1 MPNQAY
7 RLRIRNAADSADAL
21 VITSVRG
28 GTNPYIAFPPS
39 GDGQEVDL
47 LTGAV
52 RTGAYVVEVV
62 DVVTGSDATGTIR
75 VVTNQL
81 YDPTDTNRMHLL
93 SRRAYIE
100 MSTDGGAT
108 WPTVW
113 QAGYLTSLRQV
124 DAVRY
129 AFTVSNSR
137 RVEQTTQ
144 VFTWQTAAE
153 RTAFPKRGCVL
164 GGPIITGIGG
174 GTARTV
180 DSGGWEVGY
189 RATTG
194 TAGSPVE
201 GDTIALKYVSGAFP
215 PLWERKVTPGP
226 TQKGWVEKA
235 IKPLLRELP
244 GNAAASGA
252 DFAALRENRVYG
264 SPEVLAIVTNL
275 ATGSEWLGTLR
286 AFPWVWQNAVI
297 DTSEYFY
304 VQLLKSETS
313 WPALPSADT
322 RLRIRLVTRQVSE
335 WSPLYIQAH
344 PVDIAA
350 SLYSLINLPV
360 NAAAKATAKTA
371 LGDTLLLTAR
381 ITGPETMS
389 EFLEDSL
396 YGPFGFSARINT
408 AGEVVFFTTRT
419 LSSTA
424 PSVTVATADLVGD
437 APPPIFDLDEGTVVT
452 GYTLS
457 QQLLVQQ
464 TFTDDDP
471 ETFAPDGIAATTQPV
486 QYLSGDTSTYS
497 TRMVSYEIPGMVTDA
512 ASFIPSF
519 EAFAQ
524 GVAFEGFTRF
534 GRGAPTGEFAVLRT
548 SSAANLDVGDFAYLT
563 ASYYPNKNY
572 RIGESSVG
580 ARVVQIV
587 RREERPEAVVY
598 KAVDAGPYVQ
608 PATAATVSVAQS
620 AADTRRVAAF
630 TITNAATL
638 NSAGNISVAVEYASG
653 ATTPTRGQVFTRYA
667 AGQIP
672 TGAVNLP
679 PMVPGTRVWV
689 RVRSEQAGRF
699 PTAWS
704 AWADVTLASWVSPTS
719 VTVGTLTNQTAV
731 VSWSLNGN
739 TTDTVD
745 VYVAPG
751 SVAPSDWRPYRQST
765 LPAGSTTTAVAG
777 LTASTAYIVGIAFR
791 DAVAAVAQTPVTA
804 TFTTAGSPTGTCE
817 VPAGLA
823 VLDGVNDVSLT
834 QGVVLGLW
842 ASVGASEIVIERA
855 PNLTS
860 GAYDYPGTYADLVVL
875 PATAETYVD
884 VLPRTGTKYW
894 YRIKHRAAGKT
905 DSAYVPQ
912 RTFTGVGLTVYA
924 GVMGIATGVPTTITR
939 PPGNAVILTPESLYN
954 EAGPFLQQVLVRL
967 NYVDPQ
973 NRVVYYEYRSRE
985 RIKKTWGA
993 WTAWTG
999 ALYPRT
1005 DVTYMQADATI
1016 NNTSFI
1022 YQVEW
1027 RVYAAD
1033 PDGNVSFFRTGVSE
1047 WPQNYGVNNAIIKV
1061 QKQGYNAGTGKYE
1074 VWWRFY
1080 FQRGN
1085 STLDEDGDDNTQ
1097 QTFTTQVIA
1106 ASVKDQSGTT
1116 ATNVVTSGTKTA
1128 DGWKATWD
1136 STASQT
1142 WVYEISV
1149 DTALPTQYY
1158 LQYQDTDYLD
1168 EQFVAPT
1175 IGQTFTGPA
1184 SGGGGG
1190 SGDVVGDDTS
1200 TTVQNIVAYN
1210 TTGGKN
1216 ITELTGTQG
1225 DVLYHSG
1232 TSWAKL
1238 PAGTSGQFL
1247 KTNGSGANPAWAT
1260 VTAGSGDVV
1269 GDDTTTTVQNIV
1281 AYNTTGGKNITEL
1294 TGTQGDILYHN
1305 GTSWAKLPAGTLGYV
1320 LETNGAGANPSWEPM
1335 TGYTYIIKPSV
1346 AGVPYQEVA
1355 NAGLTNDNHFFF
1367 TVSPNNR
1374 YMVTMDLAISG
1385 NNTTGDFQMDFNVS
1399 TGTMKGRGNVQN
1411 LTAAE
1416 AIQNVIITAAG
1427 TASTTAIV
1435 TGTPADNDTIIAI
1448 RIQYAFY
1455 YTSGASGTFRFRFG
1469 NAAAASGRLS
1479 RVYAGSVM
1487 GYKLLT

>member
-1 MPNQAY
+1 MPTQAY

-21 VITSVRG
+21 VLTSIAG

-180 DSGGWEVGY
+180 DSGGWEVAY

-244 GNAAASGA
+244 GDAAASGA
-252 DFAALRENRVYG
+252 DFAQLRSNRVYG

-313 WPALPSADT
+313 WPALPSADA

-381 ITGPETMS
+381 LTGPEMMS
-389 EFLEDSL
+389 EFLENSL
-396 YGPFGFSARINT
+396 YGPFGFSARINS

-424 PSVTVATADLVGD
+424 PSVTVATSDLVGD

-548 SSAANLDVGDFAYLT
+548 SSAASLDVGDFAYLT

-587 RREERPEAVVY
+587 RREERPEAIVY

-608 PATAATVSVAQS
+608 PGTAATVLVAQS

-630 TITNAATL
+630 TITNAVTL
-638 NSAGNISVAVEYASG
+638 NSAGTISVAVEYASG
-653 ATTPTRGQVFTRYA
+653 ATTPSKGQVFTRFA

-689 RVRSEQAGRF
+689 RVRSEQAGWF

-704 AWADVTLASWVSPTS
+704 GWENVTLASWVSPAS

-765 LPAGSTTTAVAG
+765 LPAGSTTTAIAG

-804 TFTTAGSPTGTCE
+804 TFTTAGTTTGTCD

-842 ASVGASEIVIERA
+842 ASVGATDIVIERA
-855 PNLTS
+855 ANTTVS
-860 GAYDYPGTYADLVVL
+860 GYDAPSTYAEIAVVS
-875 PATAETYVD
+875 ATTTTYVD

-894 YRIKHRAAGKT
+894 YRIKHRAAGQT
-905 DSAYVPQ
+905 DSAYIPS
-912 RTFTGVGLTVYA
+912 FTISSTTYYGVS
-924 GVMGIATGVPTTITR
+924 GIATGVPVSLTAVAQE
-939 PPGNAVILTPESLYN
+939 AVITPSSAYVNLGTPQFNLDITYN
-954 EAGPFLQQVLVRL
+954 
-967 NYVDPQ
+967 DPQ
-973 NRVVYYEYRSRE
+973 HRIGTFEIRSRS
-985 RIKKTWGA
+985 RTTKTWGA
-993 WTAWTG
+993 WSAWT
-999 ALYPRT
+999 AYAK
-1005 DVTYMQADATI
+1005 DVTGQESGTFSSITGLAT
-1016 NNTSFI
+1016 TTTI

-1027 RVYAAD
+1027 RVYGAD
-1033 PDGNVSFFRTGVSE
+1033 AYGNVGYLRTGSTE
-1047 WPQNYGVNNAIIKV
+1047 WPGNYGTNKPIIKV
-1061 QKQGYNAGTGKYE
+1061 QKQGYNAGTSKYE
-1074 VWWRFY
+1074 VWWRYY
-1080 FQRGN
+1080 FDRGN
-1085 STLDEDGDDNTQ
+1085 NTLDEDGDQNTQ

-1116 ATNVVTSGTKTA
+1116 ATSVATSGTKTA

-1136 STASQT
+1136 STASQA

-1149 DTALPTQYY
+1149 DTSMPTQYF

-1175 IGQTFTGPA
+1175 TGQTFTGPA

-1225 DVLYHSG
+1225 DVLYH
-1232 TSWAKL
+1232 
-1238 PAGTSGQFL
+1238 
-1247 KTNGSGANPAWAT
+1247 
-1260 VTAGSGDVV
+1260 
-1269 GDDTTTTVQNIV
+1269 
-1281 AYNTTGGKNITEL
+1281 
-1294 TGTQGDILYHN
+1294 N

-1320 LETNGAGANPSWEPM
+1320 LETNGAGANPSWEAM

-1385 NNTTGDFQMDFNVS
+1385 NNTTGDFQMGFNVS

-1469 NAAAASGRLS
+1469 NAAAAAGRLS